1 MCRFRNSG
9 DTAPHDSRAGTLI
22 AFQLSDSLTGF
33 HGSSRVEHKS
43 RGERSTTARSTRTGH
58 GRVRYFVNLL
68 RDAMQSTS
76 NTLRLCVLLVAC
88 GAVMFGIIELLRV
101 VPFARFA

>member
-1 MCRFRNSG
+1 M
-9 DTAPHDSRAGTLI
+9 
-22 AFQLSDSLTGF
+22 
-33 HGSSRVEHKS
+33 
-43 RGERSTTARSTRTGH
+43 
-58 GRVRYFVNLL
+58 RYFVNLL